1 MSYKQCLLLSELIVV
16 AVLSKPTVAL
26 SNHLRLQLHLEL
38 FAALPEAF
46 DGVLKT
52 G

>member
-1 MSYKQCLLLSELIVV
+1 MVV

-26 SNHLRLQLHLEL
+26 CHHLGLQLHLEL
-38 FAALPEAF
+38 FTALPEAF